1 MYDTLE
7 EILMVKVLRRAQIRL
22 SVTMCGHA
30 VTRWV
35 VVFKSLQFI
44 CHNMGITSQCYF
56 TGEPNY
62 ILFTLWLK
70 TLIEYLLI
78 IISQYRD
85 FERITTAALDKRNL

>member
-35 VVFKSLQFI
+35 VVTKGNAVFAVGQTTTPQK
-44 CHNMGITSQCYF
+44 NANTR
-56 TGEPNY
+56 
-62 ILFTLWLK
+62 ILSVSTA
-70 TLIEYLLI
+70 IYGVIVRSEVYSCLL
-78 IISQYRD
+78 RLR
-85 FERITTAALDKRNL
+85 FPG